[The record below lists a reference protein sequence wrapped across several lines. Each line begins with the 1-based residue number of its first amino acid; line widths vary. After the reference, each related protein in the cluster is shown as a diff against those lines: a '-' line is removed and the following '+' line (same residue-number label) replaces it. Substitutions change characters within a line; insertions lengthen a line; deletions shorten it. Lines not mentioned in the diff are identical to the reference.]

1 VTLLHKSAWSAVG
14 CTDNVLRHMS
24 QNMNRCQELRVMPI
38 NSPEPVPNKT
48 RPKIR
53 PGPAGHRQ
61 QLVTYVHG
69 RLKPDPAMESY
80 MRNFNS
86 S

>member
-38 NSPEPVPNKT
+38 NSPEPVP
-48 RPKIR
+48 
-53 PGPAGHRQ
+53 
-61 QLVTYVHG
+61 
-69 RLKPDPAMESY
+69 
-80 MRNFNS
+80 
-86 S
+86 